1 MIKLIAS
8 DLDGTLI
15 NSGRRQVSREMFILI
30 EKMLK
35 RGIYFCAASG
45 RQYNSLLTLFA
56 PVKDDILYMC
66 ENGAV
71 VFYKGTVIAKTALPR
86 DTAEAITA
94 EVLAIGDCE
103 VLISGERT
111 SYLIPKHEDYADH
124 IRNFVGNHVTVV
136 SDIGKVREDILK
148 VSAYCRSGALACQ
161 PLLVPRWKEKLSAAV
176 AGEKWIDFTLADK
189 GTAVLQI
196 SDKFGIPPCDMVS
209 FGDNFNDVPMFR
221 AVPESYA
228 VDSAVS
234 DVRREA
240 KHVCRSVEET
250 VNSLIP

>member
-15 NSGRRQVSREMFILI
+15 NSEKRQVSSEMFALI
-30 EKMLK
+30 KKM
-35 RGIYFCAASG
+35 RECGIYFCAASG
-45 RQYNSLLTLFA
+45 RQYNSLLNLFT

-71 VFYKGTVIAKTALPR
+71 VFYKDKVIAKTALPR

-94 EVLAIGDCE
+94 EVLAIDDCE

-111 SYLIPKHEDYADH
+111 SYLIPKHKDYVDH
-124 IRNFVGNHVTVV
+124 IRYFVGNHVTVV

-148 VSAYCRSGALACQ
+148 VSAYCRSGALVSE
-161 PLLVPRWKEKLSAAV
+161 PVLVPRWKGKLSAAV

-189 GTAVLQI
+189 GTAVMQI
-196 SDKFGIPPCDMVS
+196 SDKFNIAPRDMVS
-209 FGDNFNDVPMFR
+209 FGDNFNDVPIFR
-221 AVPESYA
+221 AVSESYA
-228 VDSAVS
+228 VESAVL

-250 VNSLIP
+250 VAELII